1 VPRQERMKR
10 RRFPRRL
17 AMAMTE
23 SSTRESVPFRRA
35 TLQLVR
41 DQPDQIDG

>member
-1 VPRQERMKR
+1 
-10 RRFPRRL
+10 
-17 AMAMTE
+17 MAMTK